1 MANPQLSSGGWQN
14 PPELFCES
22 QQFNNSTVQ
31 QSTIKQMTKTCPRCG
46 KTFECVHSVD
56 CWCVK
61 VKLTDTTKA
70 YLKANYSDCLCKEC
84 LEEIN
89 GK

>member
-1 MANPQLSSGGWQN
+1 MAN
-14 PPELFCES
+14 PPELSENS
-22 QQFNNSTVQ
+22 NNSTVQ
-31 QSTIKQMTKTCPRCG
+31 QSTIQQMTKTCPRCG
-46 KTFECVHSVD
+46 KTFECVHSID

-61 VKLTDTTKA
+61 VKLTDTAKA
-70 YLKANYSDCLCKEC
+70 YLKEHYTDCLCKDC

>member
-1 MANPQLSSGGWQN
+1 MVNPQLSSGGLQN
-14 PPELFCES
+14 PPELS
-22 QQFNNSTVQ
+22 ANPNNSTIQ

-70 YLKANYSDCLCKEC
+70 HLKANYSDCLCKDC